1 LLPFSASVFAGSLC
15 LGIGTVQSPG
25 IGFVAFVALGLLG
38 ILSHTH
44 ALSILQPSA
53 KRIVTKSNRFFLG
66 HYGKGL

>member
-1 LLPFSASVFAGSLC
+1 MLPFSASVFARSLC

-44 ALSILQPSA
+44 ALSIL
-53 KRIVTKSNRFFLG
+53 
-66 HYGKGL
+66 